1 MHKWYK
7 LINGVGGTD
16 SSDGVAFT
24 QTVGASASI
33 IVPCTT
39 KSRMIKDVRW
49 SGWVW
54 VGGRSFWYRPTWVV
68 TDKGP
73 LNSCVCVTWL
83 ELQSELTISMKV
95 INYNN
100 NL

>member
-7 LINGVGGTD
+7 FTNGVGGTD
-16 SSDGVAFT
+16 SSDGVAFI

-49 SGWVW
+49 
-54 VGGRSFWYRPTWVV
+54 
-68 TDKGP
+68 
-73 LNSCVCVTWL
+73 
-83 ELQSELTISMKV
+83 
-95 INYNN
+95 
-100 NL
+100 